1 VSSRLSAAVD
11 PDSARGV
18 ARGILGR
25 RQFHSSHTPRPL
37 RKPLN
42 WLGDRLTG
50 VTHWVGRVLS
60 HLPAALLFLLALVA
74 VALAV
79 VFIISKVRANRGRA
93 DLRTRGRDTDGTEA
107 EDPVELERAADAAER
122 AGDLDV
128 AVRLRFR
135 AGLLRL
141 GARGAIRYRSSVT
154 TNEVRGVLGS
164 ETFDELARTFD
175 AVAYGGRDAAPPD
188 VDAARREWPRVVAG
202 AAKGSGSS
210 RGRSIGDSVGD

>member
-1 VSSRLSAAVD
+1 MNARVPAVD
-11 PDSARGV
+11 PDSAREA
-18 ARGILGR
+18 ARDILRR
-25 RQFHSSHTPRPL
+25 RQFRSSHTPRPL

-50 VTHWVGRVLS
+50 ITHWFGRVLS
-60 HLPAALLFLLALVA
+60 HLPSALLFFVAVVA
-74 VALAV
+74 VALAL
-79 VFIISKVRANRGRA
+79 VFITAKVRASHGRPEPRA
-93 DLRTRGRDTDGTEA
+93 RGRDRDGA
-107 EDPVELERAADAAER
+107 AGEDPAELERAADAAER

-141 GARGAIRYRSSVT
+141 GQRGAIHYRPSVT

-164 ETFDELARTFD
+164 ATFDELARTFD
-175 AVAYGGRDAAPPD
+175 AIAYGGRDAAAPD

-202 AAKGSGSS
+202 AGKGSGTASA
-210 RGRSIGDSVGD
+210 IGDSVGD